1 MKNKINND
9 ASLTNIERHIVDDD
23 HCEWAEEV
31 IELAYEAR
39 AISKLIRAL
48 CPEKRSVSYEELVAY
63 HDRIVEDYK
72 KEVAYDEDD

>member
-1 MKNKINND
+1 MSEDTTWEN
-9 ASLTNIERHIVDDD
+9 TRRHIVDDD

-48 CPEKRSVSYEELVAY
+48 CPEKRSVSYEELVEY
-63 HDRIVEDYK
+63 HDRIVKDYEK
-72 KEVAYDEDD
+72 AVK

>member
-1 MKNKINND
+1 MND
-9 ASLTNIERHIVDDD
+9 TERDNTHRHIIDDD

-63 HDRIVEDYK
+63 HDKVVKDYK
-72 KEVAYDEDD
+72 KAVE